1 MTKQQPGRTRRSGSR
16 RNTRTI
22 SPKASIA
29 YFSME
34 IGLQADIPTYSGGL
48 GILAG
53 DTIRSAA
60 DLAVPMVAV
69 TLLPRKGYFHQNL
82 DAQGRQTETPELWN
96 VGKRLKPL
104 APRVS
109 VVIEKRQVRIRAW
122 RYDAV
127 GVTGATVP
135 VIYLDTD
142 VAGND
147 KQDRQLTQYLY
158 GGDSRYRLC
167 QEYVLGVG
175 GVRMLRA
182 LGYTAIDRF
191 HMNEG
196 HAAFLVVELLDE
208 ERGTTGAARIKPSHI
223 EAVRSK
229 CVFTTHTPVPA
240 GHDKFSMD
248 LVRKILG
255 KHPAWSLHEQL
266 DGDGDTLNMT
276 HLALNFSN
284 YVNGVSKKHGEVS
297 QAMFSSYRIDAI
309 TNGVHAAMWVAPPFQ
324 KLLDRYIPS
333 WRADNLS
340 LRYAMSI
347 PTKEIGQAH
356 ATCKA
361 RLVDYVAKH
370 LKVKLDPKAF
380 TIGFGRRATAYK
392 RADLIFRDIERL
404 KKIASNVGAFQI
416 VYAGK
421 AHPQDFP
428 GKELIQK
435 VFEAGEQLGRKVRV
449 VYLPNY
455 DIDVAKI
462 LIPGVDVWLNTPQL
476 PHEASGTSGMKAALN
491 AVPSLSILDG
501 WWIEGCVE
509 NLTGWAIQGKG
520 RKNAKDTSAQDAE
533 ALYEKLQNVVL
544 PMFYKD
550 RERYTRIMLSALA
563 LNGSFFNTQRMVQ
576 EYLLKAYKR

>member
-1 MTKQQPGRTRRSGSR
+1 MTKKQPGRTRRGGSQ
-16 RNTRTI
+16 RNTRTAT
-22 SPKASIA
+22 PEASIA

-34 IGLQADIPTYSGGL
+34 IGLQANIPTYSGGL
-48 GILAG
+48 GVLAG

-60 DLAVPMVAV
+60 DLAAPMVAV
-69 TLLPRKGYFHQNL
+69 TLLPHKGYFHQNL
-82 DAQGRQTETPELWN
+82 DAQGQQTETPEAWN
-96 VGKRLKPL
+96 IHERLKPL
-104 APRVS
+104 TPRVS
-109 VVIEKRQVRIRAW
+109 VVIENRKVQIRAW

-127 GVTGATVP
+127 GVTGTTVP

-142 VAGND
+142 MAGND

-158 GGDSRYRLC
+158 GGDSHYRLC

-182 LGYTAIDRF
+182 LGHKAIERF

-208 ERGTTGAARIKPSHI
+208 ERGAGRGGKIKPQHI
-223 EAVRSK
+223 EAVRNK

-248 LVRKILG
+248 LVRKVIG
-255 KHPAWSLHEQL
+255 KHPVWAIQQKT
-266 DGDGDTLNMT
+266 DDDMLNMT

-297 QAMFSSYRIDAI
+297 QAMFRSYRVDAI
-309 TNGVHAAMWVAPPFQ
+309 TNGVHAATWIAPPFQ
-324 KLLDRYIPS
+324 KLLDRYVPG
-333 WRADNLS
+333 WRMDNLN
-340 LRYAMSI
+340 LRYAMGI
-347 PTKEIGQAH
+347 PTKEIWQAH
-356 ATCKA
+356 AACKA

-392 RADLIFRDIERL
+392 RAALVFRDLERL

-428 GKELIQK
+428 GKELIRK
-435 VFEAGEQLGRKVRV
+435 VFEAGEELGRKVRV

-455 DIDVAKI
+455 DMDVAKI

-550 RERYTRIMLSALA
+550 REQYTRIMLSAMA

>member
-1 MTKQQPGRTRRSGSR
+1 MTKKQPGRTRRGGSQ
-16 RNTRTI
+16 RNTRTAA
-22 SPKASIA
+22 SEASIA

-34 IGLQADIPTYSGGL
+34 IGLQANIPTYSGGL
-48 GILAG
+48 GVLAG

-82 DAQGRQTETPELWN
+82 DAQGQQTETPEAWN
-96 VGKRLKPL
+96 IHERLKPL
-104 APRVS
+104 TPRVS
-109 VVIEKRQVRIRAW
+109 VVIENRKVQIRAW
-122 RYDAV
+122 RYDVV
-127 GVTGATVP
+127 GITGATVP

-142 VAGND
+142 MAGND

-158 GGDSRYRLC
+158 GGDSHYRLC
-167 QEYVLGVG
+167 QEYVLGAG

-182 LGYTAIDRF
+182 LGHKAIERF

-208 ERGTTGAARIKPSHI
+208 ERGAGRGGKIKPQHI

-248 LVRKILG
+248 LVRKVIG
-255 KHPAWSLHEQL
+255 KHPVWAIQQKTDS
-266 DGDGDTLNMT
+266 DTLNMT
-276 HLALNFSN
+276 HLALNFSS

-297 QAMFSSYRIDAI
+297 QAMFRSYRIDAI
-309 TNGVHAAMWVAPPFQ
+309 TNGVHAATWIAPPFQ
-324 KLLDRYIPS
+324 KLLDRYVPG
-333 WRADNLS
+333 WRMDNLN
-340 LRYAMSI
+340 LRYAMCI

-356 ATCKA
+356 AACKA

-392 RADLIFRDIERL
+392 RAALVFRDLDRL

-428 GKELIQK
+428 GKELIRK

-455 DIDVAKI
+455 DMDVAKI

-520 RKNAKDTSAQDAE
+520 RKNARDTSAQDAE